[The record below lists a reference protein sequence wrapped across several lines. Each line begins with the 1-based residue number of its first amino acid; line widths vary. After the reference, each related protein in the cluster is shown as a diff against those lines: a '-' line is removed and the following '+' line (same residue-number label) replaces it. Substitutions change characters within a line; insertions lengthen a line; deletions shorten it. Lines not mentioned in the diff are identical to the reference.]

1 MIATTALVAAMAAV
15 LALTAWVIGGW
26 SAVLWVGAALVA
38 ALLIMP
44 KIPAAFVMRLLGARP
59 IRPYEA
65 PELAEMMRVLADR
78 AGWPAPPQLYR
89 LADPRPNAI
98 TIGAGGQGAIAV
110 SDGLLRQMPPREL
123 FGILGHEMSHLVSGD
138 AELMRLCGLIAEATR
153 LIGFYGLIVCLF
165 LALGSDVEVP
175 LTLIL
180 LFGLAPTAVVLL
192 QLALARRREFAADE
206 GGARLT
212 GDPRGLARA
221 LARIEAA
228 RGTLW
233 WRWPYRILT
242 LPQRDPAPWLSTHPD
257 SRARIE
263 RLARMA
269 DQASWPTR
277 EQMV

>member
-1 MIATTALVAAMAAV
+1 MIVTTVLVAAMAAV

-26 SAVLWVGAALVA
+26 SAVLWVAAAIVA

-59 IRPYEA
+59 IGPDEA
-65 PELAEMMRVLADR
+65 PELTEMMRALAAR
-78 AGWPAPPQLYR
+78 AGWHRPPELYW
-89 LADPRPNAI
+89 LADKRPNAI
-98 TIGAGGQGAIAV
+98 TIGAGAHGAIAV
-110 SDGLLRQMPPREL
+110 SDGLLRRMPRREL
-123 FGILGHEMSHLVSGD
+123 FGILGHEMSHLIAGD

-175 LTLIL
+175 LSLIL

-192 QLALARRREFAADE
+192 QLALARQREFAADA